1 MILGDARIWITETG
15 GVCPG
20 VNPPSLMITMTIMIA
35 RGGIGEMIDM
45 RTTGD
50 TMIDM
55 MIGGMMTVVTRS
67 LSPPFQQN
75 NVLWNNRTDHVSW
88 REESLEFWED
98 GRSFLYEFMI

>member
-1 MILGDARIWITETG
+1 
-15 GVCPG
+15 
-20 VNPPSLMITMTIMIA
+20 
-35 RGGIGEMIDM
+35 
-45 RTTGD
+45 
-50 TMIDM
+50 MIDM